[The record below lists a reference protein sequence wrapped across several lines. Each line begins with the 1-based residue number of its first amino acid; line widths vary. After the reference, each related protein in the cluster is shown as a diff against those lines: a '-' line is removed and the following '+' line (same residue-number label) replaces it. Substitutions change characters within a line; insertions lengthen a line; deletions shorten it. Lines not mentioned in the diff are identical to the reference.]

1 MSTLLRIDSSPR
13 SNSISR
19 ELTDVFV
26 AEYAA
31 NNPGT
36 KVIIRDLVAT
46 PPPFVTEEW
55 ISNSV
60 APADQQDLKVL
71 ALSNELTDEFL
82 AADIIVIGMPMYNF
96 GVPANVKAWIDQI
109 VRAGR
114 TFGFGE
120 NGIVGLAGGRKIVSL
135 ISRNGAF
142 KEGEPAGPWNH
153 QEVYLS
159 HLAGLLG
166 ITETYAVAVQSRSQY
181 DRLPEFKQEAFA
193 EIKALVERLSG
204 SAIAA
209 VA

>member
-26 AEYAA
+26 ADYTA

-36 KVIIRDLVAT
+36 TIITRDLVAT
-46 PPPFVTEEW
+46 PPPFVTEDW
-55 ISNSV
+55 ISNSF
-60 APADQQDLKVL
+60 APADQQNAEVL

-120 NGIVGLAGGRKIVSL
+120 NGLVGLAGGRKIVSL

-142 KEGEPAGPWNH
+142 KEGEAAGPVNH
-153 QEVYLS
+153 QEVYVS
-159 HLAGLLG
+159 HIAGLLG

-181 DRLPEFKQEAFA
+181 DRLPEFKQEAFG

-204 SAIAA
+204 AAASA